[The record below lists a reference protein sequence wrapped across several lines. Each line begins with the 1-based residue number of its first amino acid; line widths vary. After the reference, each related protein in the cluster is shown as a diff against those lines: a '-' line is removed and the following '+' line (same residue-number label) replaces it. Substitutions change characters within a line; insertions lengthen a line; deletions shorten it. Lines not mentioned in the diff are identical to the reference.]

1 MIDDLQKDI
10 ESIPLVSPRSPRKGR
25 KSVLKLPLLKSP
37 GYKTILKTENMKE
50 LAKDYLRK
58 NNDIFRYIKMANNDT
73 LLRNISKSLKILAPE
88 PDNVYGNVIKSMIR
102 LHSSNYHSKKKEE
115 EKKKTLNDEFEEV
128 MKQLKIRK
136 PVKPWDINNEM
147 DNKEENDNILKY
159 RKRLAFKYRYLSVN
173 KPKKINNNKNKVLKN
188 IKKNNKKMKKLFK
201 ISKSIPSYLLPKN
214 IDSERN
220 ESLYKESI
228 NASPRIQSSNF
239 SKSINTS
246 VTDKDNSYYA
256 ENPYCNKKYYHIKNN
271 LFNFHNP
278 VNIKK
283 KNDDNSFISDNEPY
297 CDKLVKIID
306 YYDDKNESDKKIVKT
321 IEKDG
326 NKYIKNL
333 SILLS

>member
-1 MIDDLQKDI
+1 MIKDLQKDI
-10 ESIPLVSPRSPRKGR
+10 ESIPLVSPRKSRKN
-25 KSVLKLPLLKSP
+25 VLKLPLLKSP
-37 GYKTILKTENMKE
+37 GYNTILKTENMKE

-58 NNDIFRYIKMANNDT
+58 NNDIFRYIKMANNDI

-88 PDNVYGNVIKSMIR
+88 PDNVYGNVIKSLIR
-102 LHSSNYHSKKKEE
+102 LHSSNYHSKKNE

-128 MKQLKIRK
+128 MKQLKIPK

-147 DNKEENDNILKY
+147 DIKEENDNIFKY

-173 KPKKINNNKNKVLKN
+173 KSKKIHNNKNKVLKN
-188 IKKNNKKMKKLFK
+188 IRKNNKKMKKLFK

-246 VTDKDNSYYA
+246 VTDKDNSNYA
-256 ENPYCNKKYYHIKNN
+256 DNPYNNKKYYYKKKN
-271 LFNFHNP
+271 LFNFYYP

-283 KNDDNSFISDNEPY
+283 KNDDNSFISDNELY

-306 YYDDKNESDKKIVKT
+306 SYDDKNESDKKIVKT
-321 IEKDG
+321 IERDG

-333 SILLS
+333 NILLS